1 MSNTPEHTS
10 ELIQRIRSTSN
21 TPCIADVDLW
31 LNQLASV
38 DRISL
43 DPYVVSIIDGLTL
56 RCQAVRLGL
65 LGDEAQALKVVQ
77 QARVVFSDTESLP
90 DVARAILL
98 EGNFHL
104 ALGHFQP
111 ALDCY
116 NEALSLF
123 TSLNDENGRARVI
136 GNMGTVHNFIGEYN
150 EALRCYEE
158 ASAYHEQTG
167 DMEGL
172 ARTTGGMGL
181 VAANTADYP
190 TALLHLTRALDIHR
204 SRNARREEARTLSS
218 LGNVYRVIADFP
230 KALELLQCAQS
241 IIEEIGEKTGLARV
255 LMNIAGIYGDMKDN
269 ERELAA
275 TQRALAINEQTNDV
289 ATHPRLVGN
298 IASVYMNLQQFGVA
312 LEQIDKAIEESAS
325 LGLVSLEYSQRV
337 VRSSILFRLGRIDEA
352 EEEATWCYNKA
363 LHHHALPEVTQALVN
378 LGDVWRFRGDPQRS
392 AHFYEQALS
401 DAVTSGQRS
410 LATTILSTL
419 AELMEDSDPRA
430 ALDYYRRSVDVE
442 RSILGEHQKHRIA
455 VLDMEQ
461 RLSEEHKLHEQHR
474 GLLLDIMPAAAVSR
488 ILNGEKLI
496 ADTYDQA
503 SVMFLDI
510 VGFTGLASLAPANH
524 LVHLLNA
531 VFEQCDAIGD
541 IFGLSKIKTIGDA
554 YLAIAGMPDP
564 QEDHAERIAN
574 AALHLQSH
582 LRSLRVTIPS
592 ALGNSAWIEH
602 VGILEVRIGLHCGPI
617 VAGVIGKK
625 RAQFDVWGDTVN
637 VASRMESTSQPGR
650 IQISDAFAAALG
662 YGVQPTLD
670 GADVVIRRAPFLMRL
685 RGSIEIKGKGEMK
698 TWWLELM
705 DH

>member
-1 MSNTPEHTS
+1 MSTTPDHIS
-10 ELIQRIRSTSN
+10 ELLQHIRSTSN
-21 TPCIADVDLW
+21 MPSIADVELW
-31 LNQLASV
+31 LQQLDSV
-38 DRISL
+38 DRELL
-43 DPYVVSIIDGLTL
+43 DRNARSIVDGLTL
-56 RCQAVRLGL
+56 RCKAVRLGL
-65 LGDEAQALKVVQ
+65 QGDETQALGVIQ
-77 QARVVFSDTESLP
+77 QACALFNEVDSQP

-111 ALDCY
+111 ALECY
-116 NEALSLF
+116 TEALKLF
-123 TSLNDENGRARVI
+123 TSLGDENGRARVI
-136 GNMGTVHNFIGEYN
+136 GNMGTVYNFIGEYG
-150 EALRCYEE
+150 EALRCYRE

-181 VAANTADYP
+181 VAANTSDYP

-218 LGNVYRVIADFP
+218 LGNVYRVIADYP
-230 KALELLQCAQS
+230 KALELLQSAHA
-241 IIEEIGEKTGLARV
+241 IIEEIGERTGLARV
-255 LMNIAGIYGDMKDN
+255 LMNMAGIYGDMKDY

-298 IASVYMNLQQFGVA
+298 IASVYMCLQQFGVA
-312 LEQIDKAIEESAS
+312 LKQVDKAIEESAS
-325 LGLVSLEYSQRV
+325 LGLASLEYSQRV

-352 EEEATWCYNKA
+352 EEEATCCYNKA
-363 LHHHALPEVTQALVN
+363 LHHHALPEVTQALVT
-378 LGDVWRFRGDPQRS
+378 LGDVWRFRGDPQQS

-419 AELMEDSDPRA
+419 AELMEESDPRA
-430 ALDYYRRSVDVE
+430 ALDYYRRSVDIE

-474 GLLLDIMPAAAVSR
+474 GLLLDIMPAAAVRR
-488 ILNGEKLI
+488 ILDGEKLI
-496 ADTYDQA
+496 ADTYDDA

-510 VGFTGLASLAPANH
+510 VGFTGLASLAPAHH

-541 IFGLSKIKTIGDA
+541 MFGLSKIKTIGDA
-554 YLAIAGMPDP
+554 YLAIAGMPEP
-564 QEDHAERIAN
+564 QPDHAERIAK
-574 AALHLQSH
+574 AALRLQDH

-592 ALGNSAWIEH
+592 SLGSSTWIQN
-602 VGILEVRIGLHCGPI
+602 VGDIEVRIGLHCGPL

-637 VASRMESTSQPGR
+637 VASRMESTSHPGR
-650 IQISDAFAAALG
+650 IQVSDAFAATLG
-662 YGVQPTLD
+662 HGIQPTLD
-670 GADVVIRRAPFLMRL
+670 GADVVIRKAPFVMRL